1 MKKYSFLVLLVMVIF
16 LLSFWTGCT
25 STKDSM
31 KGDETYAEDQA
42 QTRDDY
48 DEIERLLGINRDE
61 NKSQEEAKQ
70 AGGERGKGD
79 DLIKLLEVDEGK
91 KKTTEEE
98 SAAPAEDKRITRLQ
112 KQIEDLRKQLKKKN
126 LEIADLKAQLLS
138 KETKMAAETN
148 MGSQFYGAIG
158 APRKSS
164 AGSGKATES
173 YVARYQ
179 QALSIFREHRYREA
193 LSMFEELL
201 ATDTGNDYSDN
212 AQYWIGECLYAM
224 GRYREAIMAF
234 EKVFTFRFSNKND
247 YAQFKIGQCYYKLG
261 DRARARQEFQ
271 QLIDNYPDSELVARA
286 REYLTQM

>member
-1 MKKYSFLVLLVMVIF
+1 MKKYSFLILLVMVIF
-16 LLSFWTGCT
+16 FLSLWSGC
-25 STKDSM
+25 SSNKEAM
-31 KGDETYAEDQA
+31 KGDETYAEDQS
-42 QTRDDY
+42 QGQNDY
-48 DEIERLLGINRDE
+48 DEIERLLGISRE
-61 NKSQEEAKQ
+61 EKKSQEEAEQ
-70 AGGERGKGD
+70 VGGRKEKGD

-91 KKTTEEE
+91 KKTTEEA

-112 KQIEDLRKQLKKKN
+112 KQIEDLKKQLKKKD
-126 LEIADLKAQLLS
+126 LEIADLKAQVLS
-138 KETKMAAETN
+138 METKMMPETKT
-148 MGSQFYGAIG
+148 GSQFYGALG

-164 AGSGKATES
+164 AGSGKASDS

-179 QALSIFREHRYREA
+179 QALSLFRDHRYREA

-201 ATDTGNDYSDN
+201 ATDTSNDYSDN

-261 DRARARQEFQ
+261 DMARARQEFQ

-286 REYLTQM
+286 REYLAQM